1 MRKSPFLVTAL
12 LALPFLVTPAQAED
26 CEIDSCAITCADGC
40 AAAIVD
46 GECVKACSG
55 PAGLPDQFFNDVDNA
70 ANKAKKAGKKP
81 EQAFCFKG
89 VKQTRGRSGAQC
101 K

>member
-1 MRKSPFLVTAL
+1 MRKGPFLVTAL

-26 CEIDSCAITCADGC
+26 CEIDSCAISCDDGC

-46 GECVKACSG
+46 GECVKACST
-55 PAGLPDQFFNDVDNA
+55 AQGLPNEFWDAVDNA
-70 ANKAKKAGKKP
+70 ANKTKKAGKKP
-81 EQAFCFKG
+81 AQALCFKG